1 MKKNSPL
8 YIFLFITILSI
19 VFGVAVSLVHYLS
32 LDKLKSNER
41 MIRNRSISRAFNLR
55 IETSTGEAF
64 ENAITANIE
73 KKELKSSSGTM
84 QLFISKNEPREIGFV
99 FTGIGFWDRISGILV
114 LNADL
119 NEIRSIEIL
128 DQKETPGLGARIEEE
143 WFKEQFK
150 SIPIDWSKP
159 AASRI
164 VFGKTAS
171 NGKIINGITGAT
183 QTSGALERILNS
195 ELERFIQTYKQ

>member
-1 MKKNSPL
+1 
-8 YIFLFITILSI
+8 
-19 VFGVAVSLVHYLS
+19 
-32 LDKLKSNER
+32 

-164 VFGKTAS
+164 VFGKTAL
-171 NGKIINGITGAT
+171 NGKVINGITGAT
-183 QTSGALERILNS
+183 QTSAALERILNS